1 MQRRVQLMDPKKI
14 VSFNTPMVAKKTPF
28 FDTLVQH
35 FIEPAQS
42 LEIFFAIY
50 FPPKTATLTFDITAS
65 APRLSTS
72 FEEAVA
78 FNTP

>member
-1 MQRRVQLMDPKKI
+1 MDPKKI

-50 FPPKTATLTFDITAS
+50 FPPKIATLTFDITAS
-65 APRLSTS
+65 APRVSMPS
-72 FEEAVA
+72 QISGGF
-78 FNTP
+78 